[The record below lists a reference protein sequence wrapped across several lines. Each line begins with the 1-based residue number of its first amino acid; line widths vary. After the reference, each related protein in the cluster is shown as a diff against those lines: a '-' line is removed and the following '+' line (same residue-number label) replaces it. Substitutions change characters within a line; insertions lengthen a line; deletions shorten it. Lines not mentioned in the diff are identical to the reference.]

1 MEKKHLGSNMLKIT
15 VGFWLFLTI
24 LFGVFLLQGNT
35 DKEDQK
41 RTDVVALNEIEQLAG
56 QQDHQAMQTAIH
68 DLQKQLLSESS
79 QEQENS
85 LHMQMLLIYFVACGF
100 LLIVFLYMQKVVLRP
115 FQRLEDFAGQV
126 AEGNLDIPLE
136 YERKNIFGAF
146 TWAFDSMR
154 LEIKRARN
162 AEKAAIENN
171 KTVIATI
178 SHDIKTPIASIRAYC
193 EALQAGMDLNPE
205 RRERYLHVIMAK
217 CDEVATLTNDLFLHS
232 LSDLDKLQ
240 MNYDIYE
247 ANPLIAAMLEG
258 ITEQS
263 ERIIILGDVP
273 DCRINVDAKRLEQVY
288 ENLIANAM
296 KYAGDSRIEILHQ
309 RTDDYLEVTIRDYG
323 RGIADEDMPFIF
335 DKFYR
340 GANTADKSG
349 AGLGLYIVRYVLNQ
363 FGGTITLIRRV
374 DGMDAR
380 FCIKLV
386 KE

>member
-1 MEKKHLGSNMLKIT
+1 MEKKHLRSNMLKIT
-15 VGFWLFLTI
+15 VGFWLILTI

-35 DKEDQK
+35 GKGEQK

-56 QQDHQAMQTAIH
+56 QQDHQAMQNAIH
-68 DLQKQLLSESS
+68 DLQNQLLSENS

-85 LHMQMLLIYFVACGF
+85 LRMQMLLIYCVACAF
-100 LLIVFLYMQKVVLRP
+100 LLIVFLYIQKVVLRP

-154 LEIKRARN
+154 LEIKRARH

-193 EALQAGMDLNPE
+193 EALQAGMDQNTE

-217 CDEVATLTNDLFLHS
+217 CDEVSTLTNDLFLHS

-247 ANPLIAAMLEG
+247 ANPLISAMLEG

-263 ERIIILGDVP
+263 ESIMILGDVP

-296 KYAGDSRIEILHQ
+296 KYAEDSRIEILYQ

-323 RGIADEDMPFIF
+323 HGIADEDMPFVF

-340 GANTADKSG
+340 GANTADKQG
-349 AGLGLYIVRYVLNQ
+349 AGLGLYIVRYILNQ
-363 FGGTITLIRRV
+363 FDGTIELIRRE
-374 DGMDAR
+374 DGLDAR
-380 FCIKLV
+380 FCIKIV